1 MTESNTMIITDESGQ
16 EREVEILLT
25 FEDEST
31 GHSFVLF
38 TDPQDEEGN
47 VYAYRYDEDGNLEFR
62 TEAEEGDLLYDEI
75 GSVLKIKQLQN
86 TKQELLEALELYFRV
101 FFLGEDMEEE

>member
-38 TDPQDEEGN
+38 TDQQDEEGN
-47 VYAYRYDEDGNLEFR
+47 VYAYRYDEDGNLNEV
-62 TEAEEGDLLYDEI
+62 TEESEWEMCQEVLGAFSNEDEEDE
-75 GSVLKIKQLQN
+75 
-86 TKQELLEALELYFRV
+86 A
-101 FFLGEDMEEE
+101 

>member
-25 FEDEST
+25 FEDELT

-47 VYAYRYDEDGNLEFR
+47 VYAYRYDEDGNLNEV
-62 TEAEEGDLLYDEI
+62 TEESEWEMCQEVLGAFSNEDEEDE
-75 GSVLKIKQLQN
+75 
-86 TKQELLEALELYFRV
+86 A
-101 FFLGEDMEEE
+101 

>member
-16 EREVEILLT
+16 ERDVEILLT

-47 VYAYRYDEDGNLEFR
+47 VYAYRYDEDGNLNEV
-62 TEAEEGDLLYDEI
+62 TEESEWEMCQEVLGAFSNEDEEDE
-75 GSVLKIKQLQN
+75 
-86 TKQELLEALELYFRV
+86 A
-101 FFLGEDMEEE
+101 

>member
-31 GHSFVLF
+31 GNSFL
-38 TDPQDEEGN
+38 
-47 VYAYRYDEDGNLEFR
+47 ALSISILLR
-62 TEAEEGDLLYDEI
+62 T
-75 GSVLKIKQLQN
+75 SN
-86 TKQELLEALELYFRV
+86 
-101 FFLGEDMEEE
+101 

>member
-47 VYAYRYDEDGNLEFR
+47 VYAYRYDEDGNLNEV
-62 TEAEEGDLLYDEI
+62 TEESEWEMCQEVHGAFSNEDEEDE
-75 GSVLKIKQLQN
+75 
-86 TKQELLEALELYFRV
+86 A
-101 FFLGEDMEEE
+101 

>member
-47 VYAYRYDEDGNLEFR
+47 VYAYRYDEDGNLNEV
-62 TEAEEGDLLYDEI
+62 TEESEWEMCQEILGAFSNEDEEDE
-75 GSVLKIKQLQN
+75 
-86 TKQELLEALELYFRV
+86 A
-101 FFLGEDMEEE
+101 

>member
-47 VYAYRYDEDGNLEFR
+47 VYAYRYDEDGNMNEV
-62 TEAEEGDLLYDEI
+62 TEESEWEMCQEVLGAFSNEDEEDE
-75 GSVLKIKQLQN
+75 
-86 TKQELLEALELYFRV
+86 A
-101 FFLGEDMEEE
+101 

>member
-47 VYAYRYDEDGNLEFR
+47 VYAYRYDEDGNM
-62 TEAEEGDLLYDEI
+62 TEVTEESEWEMCQEVLGAFSNEDE
-75 GSVLKIKQLQN
+75 
-86 TKQELLEALELYFRV
+86 EDEA
-101 FFLGEDMEEE
+101 

>member
-31 GHSFVLF
+31 GHAFVLF

-47 VYAYRYDEDGNLEFR
+47 VYAYRYDEDGNLNEV
-62 TEAEEGDLLYDEI
+62 TEESEWEMCQEVLGAFSNEDEEDE
-75 GSVLKIKQLQN
+75 
-86 TKQELLEALELYFRV
+86 A
-101 FFLGEDMEEE
+101 

>member
-47 VYAYRYDEDGNLEFR
+47 VYAYRYDEDGNLNEV
-62 TEAEEGDLLYDEI
+62 TEESEWEMCQEVLGAFSNGDEEDE
-75 GSVLKIKQLQN
+75 
-86 TKQELLEALELYFRV
+86 A
-101 FFLGEDMEEE
+101 

>member
-1 MTESNTMIITDESGQ
+1 MTESNTMIITDESGP

-47 VYAYRYDEDGNLEFR
+47 VYAYRYDEDGNLNEV
-62 TEAEEGDLLYDEI
+62 TEESEWEMCQAVLGAFSNEDEEDE
-75 GSVLKIKQLQN
+75 
-86 TKQELLEALELYFRV
+86 A
-101 FFLGEDMEEE
+101 

>member
-38 TDPQDEEGN
+38 TDPQYEEGN
-47 VYAYRYDEDGNLEFR
+47 VYAYRYDEDGNLNEV
-62 TEAEEGDLLYDEI
+62 TEESEWEMCQEVLGAFSNEDEEDE
-75 GSVLKIKQLQN
+75 
-86 TKQELLEALELYFRV
+86 A
-101 FFLGEDMEEE
+101 